1 MTPSFLS
8 DRDRLLLAFANLASY
23 GIAARD
29 AYGDS
34 ATEAHAAVAADLRLR
49 HPHGLGA
56 YVFWTR
62 TDDASR
68 FDAYGSLISELPL
81 HTGGEG
87 TAEAVRTAAALVGI
101 ELAVADD
108 GLRVLTEDRDARPR
122 LAQLRPAAAP
132 PASSASFCARVSCL
146 IRHSRLRAARSL
158 SSSHEAASSTG
169 SRRAV

>member
-1 MTPSFLS
+1 MGVNRTPGRELAPLRVRPRDRTIVCMTPSFLS

-34 ATEAHAAVAADLRLR
+34 ATEAHAAVGADLRLR

-68 FDAYGSLISELPL
+68 FDAYGNLTAELPL
-81 HTGGEG
+81 HTGGDG
-87 TAEAVRTAAALVGI
+87 TADAVRSAAALMGI

-108 GLRVLTEDRDARPR
+108 GLRVLAEDPTLAR
-122 LAQLRPAAAP
+122 
-132 PASSASFCARVSCL
+132 
-146 IRHSRLRAARSL
+146 
-158 SSSHEAASSTG
+158 
-169 SRRAV
+169 

>member
-1 MTPSFLS
+1 VAPLRGKPREGTIVGMTPSFLS
-8 DRDRLLLAFANLASY
+8 HRDRLLLAFANLASY

-68 FDAYGSLISELPL
+68 FDAYGNLISELPL
-81 HTGGEG
+81 HTGGDG
-87 TAEAVRTAAALVGI
+87 TAEAVRSAAALVGI

-108 GLRVLTEDRDARPR
+108 GLRLLVEDQTLAR
-122 LAQLRPAAAP
+122 
-132 PASSASFCARVSCL
+132 
-146 IRHSRLRAARSL
+146 
-158 SSSHEAASSTG
+158 
-169 SRRAV
+169 

>member
-1 MTPSFLS
+1 MAPWRRGRPGGTIVRMTPFFLS

-56 YVFWTR
+56 YVFWTAN
-62 TDDASR
+62 DDARS
-68 FDAYGSLISELPL
+68 FDAYGRLIAELPL

-87 TAEAVRTAAALVGI
+87 TSAAVRTAVALEGI
-101 ELAVADD
+101 ELAVD
-108 GLRVLTEDRDARPR
+108 GGE
-122 LAQLRPAAAP
+122 
-132 PASSASFCARVSCL
+132 
-146 IRHSRLRAARSL
+146 LRAL
-158 SSSHEAASSTG
+158 G
-169 SRRAV
+169 SGTLTAG

>member
-1 MTPSFLS
+1 MTPFFLS

-68 FDAYGSLISELPL
+68 FDAYGNLISELPL

-87 TAEAVRTAAALVGI
+87 TAEAVRSAAALAGI

-108 GLRVLTEDRDARPR
+108 GLRVLTEDQTLAR
-122 LAQLRPAAAP
+122 
-132 PASSASFCARVSCL
+132 
-146 IRHSRLRAARSL
+146 
-158 SSSHEAASSTG
+158 G
-169 SRRAV
+169 

>member
-1 MTPSFLS
+1 MTSYFLS

-34 ATEAHAAVAADLRLR
+34 ATEAHAAVAADLRLH

-68 FDAYGSLISELPL
+68 FDAYGNLISELPL

-87 TAEAVRTAAALVGI
+87 TPEAVRSAAALVGI
-101 ELAVADD
+101 ELAVAAD
-108 GLRVLTEDRDARPR
+108 GLHVLTEDQT
-122 LAQLRPAAAP
+122 LAP
-132 PASSASFCARVSCL
+132 
-146 IRHSRLRAARSL
+146 
-158 SSSHEAASSTG
+158 G
-169 SRRAV
+169 

>member
-29 AYGDS
+29 AYGDH

-62 TDDASR
+62 TDDAR
-68 FDAYGSLISELPL
+68 FDRHGRLTSDLTI

-87 TAEAVRTAAALVGI
+87 TAAALRTAAALMGL
-101 ELAVADD
+101 ELAADGD
-108 GLRVLTEDRDARPR
+108 RVRMLAEAPR
-122 LAQLRPAAAP
+122 LAA
-132 PASSASFCARVSCL
+132 
-146 IRHSRLRAARSL
+146 
-158 SSSHEAASSTG
+158 
-169 SRRAV
+169 

>member
-23 GIAARD
+23 GIATRD

-62 TDDASR
+62 VDDAR
-68 FDAYGSLISELPL
+68 FDAYGNLTAALPL
-81 HTGGEG
+81 HAGGAG
-87 TAEAVRTAAALVGI
+87 TAAAV
-101 ELAVADD
+101 
-108 GLRVLTEDRDARPR
+108 
-122 LAQLRPAAAP
+122 RPAAALRGLEL
-132 PASSASFCARVSCL
+132 AVDGE
-146 IRHSRLRAARSL
+146 RLHVLAESQRLAA
-158 SSSHEAASSTG
+158 
-169 SRRAV
+169 

>member
-1 MTPSFLS
+1 MRISAAMRSASERSASRCVGSPMAGESPTRPGAARTLRREVAPLRATATDRDHRPHDPFFLT

-62 TDDASR
+62 TDDARAST
-68 FDAYGSLISELPL
+68 P
-81 HTGGEG
+81 
-87 TAEAVRTAAALVGI
+87 TAT
-101 ELAVADD
+101 
-108 GLRVLTEDRDARPR
+108 
-122 LAQLRPAAAP
+122 
-132 PASSASFCARVSCL
+132 
-146 IRHSRLRAARSL
+146 
-158 SSSHEAASSTG
+158 
-169 SRRAV
+169 

>member
-1 MTPSFLS
+1 MPGAARTPGREVAPLRARPRDGTIVAMTPSFLS
-8 DRDRLLLAFANLASY
+8 HRDRLLLAFANLASY

-49 HPHGLGA
+49 RPNGLGA

-68 FDAYGSLISELPL
+68 FDAYGNLISELPL

-87 TAEAVRTAAALVGI
+87 TAEAVRSAAALVGI

-108 GLRVLTEDRDARPR
+108 GLRVLTEDQTLAR
-122 LAQLRPAAAP
+122 
-132 PASSASFCARVSCL
+132 
-146 IRHSRLRAARSL
+146 
-158 SSSHEAASSTG
+158 G
-169 SRRAV
+169 

>member
-1 MTPSFLS
+1 MTPFFLS

-49 HPHGLGA
+49 LPTGSAPTFLD
-56 YVFWTR
+56 R
-62 TDDASR
+62 R
-68 FDAYGSLISELPL
+68 RRRLPFDAYGNLIAELPL

-101 ELAVADD
+101 ELAID
-108 GLRVLTEDRDARPR
+108 GGDLRALGTGTLTPLTTAAPR
-122 LAQLRPAAAP
+122 RRPAR
-132 PASSASFCARVSCL
+132 ASACA
-146 IRHSRLRAARSL
+146 
-158 SSSHEAASSTG
+158 
-169 SRRAV
+169 

>member
-62 TDDASR
+62 TDDAR
-68 FDAYGSLISELPL
+68 FDAYGNLTAELAL

-87 TAEAVRTAAALVGI
+87 TAAAVRTAAALMGL
-101 ELAVADD
+101 ELAVDAD
-108 GLRVLTEDRDARPR
+108 GLRVLAEGQTLAR
-122 LAQLRPAAAP
+122 
-132 PASSASFCARVSCL
+132 
-146 IRHSRLRAARSL
+146 
-158 SSSHEAASSTG
+158 G
-169 SRRAV
+169 